1 MRLLITNRRRFILHA
16 SVVALLLVALRTP
29 TVQRVVAG
37 GLIEFAEFTER
48 IVRFPCWAVDNP
60 RFFSLDR
67 LDPTCPQCL

>member
-37 GLIEFAEFTER
+37 GLIEFAELTER
-48 IVRFPCWAVDNP
+48 IVRFPCWAVDNS
-60 RFFSLDR
+60 RCFSLDR